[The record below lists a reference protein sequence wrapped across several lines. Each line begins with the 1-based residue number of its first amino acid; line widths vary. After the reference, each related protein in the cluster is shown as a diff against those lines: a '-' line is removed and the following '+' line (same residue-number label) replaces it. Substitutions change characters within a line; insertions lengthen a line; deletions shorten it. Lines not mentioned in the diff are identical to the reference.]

1 MATIAIDG
9 MGGDHGAIVTVPAT
23 VAYARK
29 NPAHEFTIVGL
40 EQDIKAQLGN
50 SVLPANVSIHHASQ
64 VVSMSEPPAQAL
76 RFKKDS
82 SMRVAVNLVREGEAS
97 ACVSAG
103 NTGALMATA
112 RFVLKTVAGIERPAI
127 VTTIPNMGSR
137 GYCHVLDL
145 GANVDSPANRL
156 FQFGIMGSI
165 LMSAV
170 DGVDQPRVGL
180 LNIGH
185 EDIKGNDTIREAARM
200 MRVSD
205 LNFVGFIEGNDIF
218 TGEVDVVVCDG
229 FVGNVA
235 IKTSEG
241 LAEMITHILREEFTR
256 GPLRKLAALCAYPV
270 MKAFK
275 QRVDH
280 RRYNGASLVGLQG
293 TVIKS
298 HGGTDE
304 TGFQHAIAVAVNEV
318 DGKVPD
324 AIADGVRPILEQVSG
339 L

>member
-1 MATIAIDG
+1 MATIAIDA
-9 MGGDHGAIVTVPAT
+9 MGGDIGTVVTVPAT
-23 VAYARK
+23 LAFARD
-29 NPAHEFTIVGL
+29 NQNHDFILVGI
-40 EQDIKAQLGN
+40 EREINAQLATP
-50 SVLPANVSIHHASQ
+50 LPSNVRIHGASQ
-64 VVSMSEPPAQAL
+64 LVTMSEPPAQAL
-76 RFKKDS
+76 RMKKDS
-82 SMRVAVNLVREGEAS
+82 SMRVAINLLRDGQAS

-112 RFVLKTVAGIERPAI
+112 RFVLKTVPGIERPAI
-127 VTTIPNMGSR
+127 VTSIPNMSSR

-165 LMSAV
+165 MMSAV
-170 DGVDQPRVGL
+170 DGLDRPRVAL

-185 EDIKGNDTIREAARM
+185 EDIKGNDTIKSAAKM
-200 MRVSD
+200 MRESD

-218 TGEVDVVVCDG
+218 TGDVDVVVCDG

-241 LAEMITHILREEFTR
+241 LAEMITHILREEFSR
-256 GPLRKLAALCAYPV
+256 GPLRKIAALFAYPV

-275 QRVDH
+275 HRVDH
-280 RRYNGASLVGLQG
+280 RRYNGASLVGIQG
-293 TVIKS
+293 TVVKS

-304 TGFQHAIAVAVNEV
+304 TGFQHAIGVAVNEV
-318 DGKVPD
+318 DGKVPS
-324 AIADGVRPILEQVSG
+324 AIAEGVQPILEQVSG

>member
-1 MATIAIDG
+1 
-9 MGGDHGAIVTVPAT
+9 MGGDTGSVVTVPAT
-23 VAYARK
+23 VHFAQK
-29 NPAHEFTIVGL
+29 NPDHDFVLVGL
-40 EQDIKAQLGN
+40 EKELTQRLG
-50 SVLPANVSIHHASQ
+50 SHKPSNVSVHGATQI
-64 VVSMSEPPAQAL
+64 VTMSEPPAQAL
-76 RFKKDS
+76 RQKKDS
-82 SMRVAVNLVREGEAS
+82 SMRVAVNLVRDGTAA

-112 RFVLKTVAGIERPAI
+112 RFVLKTVPGIERPAI
-127 VTTIPNMGSR
+127 VTRVPNMGSGSGSR

-170 DGVDQPRVGL
+170 DGVDQPRVAL

-185 EDIKGNDTIREAARM
+185 EDIKGNDTIREAAQM
-200 MRVSD
+200 MRESN

-218 TGEVDVVVCDG
+218 TGDIDVVVCDG

-241 LAEMITHILREEFTR
+241 LAEMISHILREEFTR

-275 QRVDH
+275 RRVDH

-293 TVIKS
+293 TVVKS

-304 TGFQHAIAVAVNEV
+304 VGFQHAIAVALNEV
-318 DGKVPD
+318 DGGVPS